1 MDKDDDDERPV
12 IENPMDMATLLQRV
26 DSQIYV
32 TLDAFLKDFDL
43 ILSNAKVCLEYKL
56 T

>member
-1 MDKDDDDERPV
+1 MDKDDDDEQLI

-26 DSQIYV
+26 DSKIYV